1 MNYNIWYKIIRQCD
15 STDLRNL
22 ASLCPEFC
30 DMMKNF
36 YKPMIQLDS
45 SFNGVIY
52 ERFILMGLD
61 PIEFSQTIYL
71 SDMIISGWFVLC
83 TLTMKEYNKD
93 TIFLY
98 TKDSNYS
105 NEPDNYLHSY
115 LINHQEYKD
124 VSREGTS
131 SNEIKHCLK
140 YELGGVNIVIYY
152 LDDNIH
158 LLDYMNKRSCT
169 TLCKN
174 YFDGKN
180 FYISDMATLSGMGY
194 ISLYRFNDSL
204 QNKEQLKTIFE
215 QIAKY
220 FDNAY
225 VIINFEE
232 FINKYKKYEK
242 FNKVLIKYSNFE

>member
-1 MNYNIWYKIIRQCD
+1 MNYNIWYKIIRRCD

-22 ASLCPEFC
+22 ASLCPDFLET
-30 DMMKNF
+30 MKSF
-36 YKPMIQLDS
+36 YKPMIQLDP
-45 SFNGVIY
+45 SFNDLIY
-52 ERFILMGLD
+52 EKFVLMGLD

-71 SDMIISGWFVLC
+71 SDMVITGWFVLC
-83 TLTMKEYNKD
+83 ALTTKEYKKN

-105 NEPDNYLHSY
+105 NEPNNYLHSY
-115 LINHQEYKD
+115 LINHPEYKD
-124 VSREGTS
+124 ISREGAS
-131 SNEIKHCLK
+131 STEIKYCLK
-140 YELGGVNIVIYY
+140 YEFLRVKIVIYY
-152 LDDNIH
+152 LDRDIH
-158 LLDYMNKRSCT
+158 LLDYMNKKSCT

-180 FYISDMATLSGMGY
+180 FYISDISILSGMGY
-194 ISLYRFNDSL
+194 IDLFRFNDSL

-215 QIAKY
+215 QIANY

-232 FINKYKKYEK
+232 FVNRYKKYKK